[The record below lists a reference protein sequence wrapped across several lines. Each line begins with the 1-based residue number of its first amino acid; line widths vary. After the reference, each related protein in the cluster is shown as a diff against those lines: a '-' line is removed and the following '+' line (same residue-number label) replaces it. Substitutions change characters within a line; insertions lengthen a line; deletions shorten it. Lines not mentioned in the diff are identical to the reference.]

1 MAWVGLLRCRGRL
14 PLVENHEVRRVCPF
28 IVDMYATCA
37 HGDDM
42 SIMIQIR
49 NVPDVLHRRAKAKA
63 ALEGVTLSDLA
74 LRALE
79 AEVKRL
85 SVDEVVAR
93 VRELG
98 PVYGA
103 PPAAALIREERDT
116 R

>member
-1 MAWVGLLRCRGRL
+1 
-14 PLVENHEVRRVCPF
+14 
-28 IVDMYATCA
+28 
-37 HGDDM
+37 M

-49 NVPDVLHRRAKAKA
+49 NVPENLHRRAKAKA
-63 ALEGVTLSDLA
+63 AMEGVTLSDLA
-74 LRALE
+74 LRALRRE
-79 AEVKRL
+79 LRRL

-103 PPAAALIREERDT
+103 PSAADIIREDRDT

>member
-1 MAWVGLLRCRGRL
+1 
-14 PLVENHEVRRVCPF
+14 
-28 IVDMYATCA
+28 
-37 HGDDM
+37 M

-49 NVPDVLHRRAKAKA
+49 NVPEDLHRRAKAKA

-74 LRALE
+74 LRALQKE
-79 AEVKRL
+79 LRRL

-93 VRELG
+93 VSELG

-103 PPAAALIREERDT
+103 PPAADVIREDRDT